1 MFKGKGNFDRKCIKI
16 RYSIRIFFWWN
27 YYTKLRTKNHHPL
40 HTLFSIWGGLFPPP
54 TKTKNV
60 IVPSVV
66 FSFKMLEDHLFH
78 SKDLLRWWPTFRKL
92 FD

>member
-1 MFKGKGNFDRKCIKI
+1 LI
-16 RYSIRIFFWWN
+16 RNVSKLNIPLEYLFWWN
-27 YYTKLRTKNHHPL
+27 YCTKLRKAAKNHHPL
-40 HTLFSIWGGLFPPP
+40 DTLFSIRGGLFPPP

-66 FSFKMLEDHLFH
+66 FSLKMLEDHLFH
-78 SKDLLRWWPTFRKL
+78 SKDLLRWWPTFRKF